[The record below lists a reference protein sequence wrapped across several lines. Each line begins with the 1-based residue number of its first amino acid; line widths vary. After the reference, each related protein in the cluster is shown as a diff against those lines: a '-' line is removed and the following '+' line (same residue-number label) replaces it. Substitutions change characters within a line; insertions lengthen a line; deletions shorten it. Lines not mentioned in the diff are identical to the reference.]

1 MNRTASLWCTLLASQ
16 LMATPVAN
24 AQQTTRFW
32 IGASE
37 GGIHAGE
44 LDLGNGHI
52 SNFRP
57 VVEGVDGYYIVRHPS
72 KPILYAILR
81 TDGPGSIVSYRI
93 AADGGLDQES
103 ELGDRPHGASHIN
116 ISGDGRFLAVA
127 YFRTGITGL
136 YRLDDAG
143 RITADFAEARHEGK
157 GPIADKQWAPH
168 PHYAGFSNDTRFLYV
183 PDLGTDHIWVYR
195 VQAEQPMLQL
205 VQKAA
210 APPGSGP
217 RHMVIHPVL
226 DMVYVSDELP
236 ARVSRH
242 ALNRETGEL
251 QYLDSMPPAAEAA
264 GEIEHTVSDI
274 RLHPSGRFLYLVNR
288 GFDRV
293 SVFSIDQQ
301 NGELTPVER
310 EPVRGSISRNMAFSA
325 DGRWA
330 LVAGQLSNTLAVFR
344 VDDSSGELTYVDQMA
359 SVPTPMAIVIEN

>member
-1 MNRTASLWCTLLASQ
+1 MDRTAALLCSLLVSLAAASTGA
-16 LMATPVAN
+16 L
-24 AQQTTRFW
+24 AQHATRFW
-32 IGASE
+32 IGAGE
-37 GGIHAGE
+37 GGIYAGE
-44 LDLGNGHI
+44 LDPGSGHLD
-52 SNFRP
+52 NVRP
-57 VVEGVDGYYIVRHPS
+57 VIEGIDGYYIVRHPS

-81 TDGPGSIVSYRI
+81 TEGLGSVVSYRI
-93 AADGGLDQES
+93 AADGSLGLES

-116 ISGDGRFLAVA
+116 ISDDGRFLAVA

-136 YRLDDAG
+136 YRLDDEG
-143 RITADFAEARHEGK
+143 RITADYAEARHEGK

-168 PHYAGFSNDTRFLYV
+168 PHYAGFSSDTRFLYA
-183 PDLGTDHIWVYR
+183 PDLGTDQIWVYR

-226 DMVYVSDELP
+226 DRVYVSDELP
-236 ARVSRH
+236 ARVSRY
-242 ALNRETGEL
+242 ALNRENGEL
-251 QYLDSMPPAAEAA
+251 QYLDSMPPAPEAA
-264 GEIEHTVSDI
+264 GEVEHTVSDV
-274 RLHPSGRFLYLVNR
+274 RLHPSGKFLYLVNR

-310 EPVRGSISRNMAFSA
+310 EPVRGSISRNMAFTA
-325 DGRWA
+325 DGQWA

-344 VDDSSGELTYVDQMA
+344 VDNANGELTYVDQMA

>member
-1 MNRTASLWCTLLASQ
+1 MNKTAALLCSLLVSLAAVSTG
-16 LMATPVAN
+16 AF
-24 AQQTTRFW
+24 AQQSTRFW

-37 GGIHAGE
+37 GGIWAGE
-44 LDLGNGHI
+44 LDPGNGHI

-57 VVEGVDGYYIVRHPS
+57 VIEGVDGYYIVRHPS

-81 TDGPGSIVSYRI
+81 TEGLGSIASYRI
-93 AADGGLDQES
+93 APDGSLTLES

-116 ISGDGRFLAVA
+116 ISDDGRFLAVA

-136 YRLDDAG
+136 YRLDDEG
-143 RITADFAEARHEGK
+143 RITADFAEAQHKGK
-157 GPIADKQWAPH
+157 GPVADKQWAPH
-168 PHYAGFSNDTRFLYV
+168 PHYAGFSSDTRFLYV

-236 ARVSRH
+236 ARVSRY

-251 QYLDSMPPAAEAA
+251 RYLDSMPPAPEAA
-264 GEIEHTVSDI
+264 GEVEHTVSDI

-293 SVFSIDQQ
+293 SVFSVDQE

-310 EPVRGSISRNMAFSA
+310 EPVRGSISRNMAFTHN
-325 DGRWA
+325 GQWA
-330 LVAGQLSNTLAVFR
+330 LVAGQLSNTLAVFK
-344 VDDSSGELTYVDQMA
+344 VDTASGELTYVDQMA

>member
-1 MNRTASLWCTLLASQ
+1 MNRTVLLLCCLLAS
-16 LMATPVAN
+16 LLTTAPSAF
-24 AQQTTRFW
+24 AEPSTRFW
-32 IGASE
+32 IGASG
-37 GGIHAGE
+37 GGIWAGE
-44 LDLGNGHI
+44 LDLDNGHI
-52 SNFRP
+52 GNFRP
-57 VVEGVDGYYIVRHPS
+57 VIEGVDGYYIVRHPS

-81 TDGPGSIVSYRI
+81 TEGLGSIVSYRI
-93 AADGGLDQES
+93 APDGSLELQS

-116 ISGDGRFLAVA
+116 ISDDGRFLAVA

-143 RITADFAEARHEGK
+143 RITADYAEAQHEGK

-168 PHYAGFSNDTRFLYV
+168 PHYAGFSSDTRFLYV
-183 PDLGTDHIWVYR
+183 PDLGTDDIWVYR
-195 VQAEQPMLQL
+195 VQAQQPMLQL
-205 VQKAA
+205 LQKAA

-217 RHMVIHPVL
+217 RHMVIHLVL

-236 ARVSRH
+236 ARISRY

-251 QYLDSMPPAAEAA
+251 QYLDSMPPAPEAA
-264 GEIEHTVSDI
+264 GEAEHTVSDI
-274 RLHPSGRFLYLVNR
+274 RLHPSGKFLYLVNR

-301 NGELTPVER
+301 TGVLTPVER
-310 EPVRGSISRNMAFSA
+310 EPVRGSISRNMAFTA
-325 DGRWA
+325 NGQWA

-344 VDDSSGELTYVDQMA
+344 VDASSGELTYVDQMA